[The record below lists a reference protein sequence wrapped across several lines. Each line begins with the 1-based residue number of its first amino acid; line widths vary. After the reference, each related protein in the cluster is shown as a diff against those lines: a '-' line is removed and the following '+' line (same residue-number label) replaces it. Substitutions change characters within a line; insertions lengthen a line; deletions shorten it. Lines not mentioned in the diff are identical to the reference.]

1 MISNHLG
8 VDRLRPVRRLYGGES
23 DECIEY
29 QDPPSEAELEG
40 GSPSNGSSLDG
51 ALPAKRHRASLQPR
65 LVELPSDVELASDD
79 ESTSDNESDSDDEA
93 VVSDSDLESSS
104 GDESWA
110 ESGDESYASGL
121 ETDDVSELE
130 GEPARKG
137 RKSKPKLTEFGW
149 RSIAN
154 WWNWRRNRTDCL
166 EADEDVCKA
175 HAKFFPLED
184 THAAGFEVVSGYDG
198 GQIIPGAQIKAR
210 RCAKVIGVVTGEHNI
225 TSVNDPDAVDELREC
240 LTFNKTLQEAGIQQ
254 TSTVRLL
261 ARVGKG
267 AADWLGRAPSRI
279 CEEIQQRRE
288 EFQEGVH
295 VGEVKMTD
303 YGTGDG
309 IGHSDGT
316 GATDLTACKVIMKPL
331 TGGTL
336 LTQGVDSIWRFV
348 QITSMEYVLLS
359 TTAGARLH
367 SAARFVLVEELDD
380 GTLIFEAAG
389 DERVLSIVINIG
401 PPGRGEDPAPFLEA
415 ARGFAGGYAEGSAP
429 PEDLPPPPTRLQRS
443 GHQWAA
449 KVAAWK
455 ELMAAEHAN
464 AEVKAAAK
472 AATKAVEAQKK
483 AAREVARKAAREAK
497 AAAKAEAKAA
507 RKAAKAADQVSAP
520 SPSP

>member
-1 MISNHLG
+1 M
-8 VDRLRPVRRLYGGES
+8 
-23 DECIEY
+23 
-29 QDPPSEAELEG
+29 
-40 GSPSNGSSLDG
+40 
-51 ALPAKRHRASLQPR
+51 
-65 LVELPSDVELASDD
+65 
-79 ESTSDNESDSDDEA
+79 
-93 VVSDSDLESSS
+93 SDSDLESSS

-121 ETDDVSELE
+121 ETDDESELE

-137 RKSKPKLTEFGW
+137 RKSKPKLTESGW